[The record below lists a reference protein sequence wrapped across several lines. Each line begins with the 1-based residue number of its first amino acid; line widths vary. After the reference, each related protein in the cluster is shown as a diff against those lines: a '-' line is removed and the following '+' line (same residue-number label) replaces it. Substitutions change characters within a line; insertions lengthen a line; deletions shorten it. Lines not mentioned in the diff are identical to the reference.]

1 MNVWVE
7 AARPRTLPA
16 AVVPVAVGTA
26 AAAALGVAIAWE
38 RAALALL
45 VALALQV
52 AVNYANDL
60 FDGVAGIDTPD
71 RLGPRRVVA
80 AGLVAPDAMR
90 RALIVT
96 LAVAATAGAV
106 LALVV
111 DPWLLV
117 VGAAAIA
124 AALGYSG
131 GRRPYASRGL
141 GEVVVFVFFGVVA
154 TVGSAAVQTGS
165 VDGLALVA
173 ALPVGLLAVA
183 LLMVNNV
190 RDVGTDAAAGKRTLA
205 VRLGGRRYGHL
216 YGLVLVASV
225 ALVVPVAVVAGSPWP
240 LLGIAAAAPLA
251 ATVRRARDAARTDGA
266 ARGPAWIA
274 ALEATART
282 QLVLGLL
289 LAAGLAAAGR

>member
-26 AAAALGVAIAWE
+26 AATVVGVTVAWE
-38 RAALALL
+38 RAALALV

-80 AGLVAPDAMR
+80 AGLVAPAAMR
-90 RALIVT
+90 RALVVA
-96 LAVAATAGAV
+96 LAVAAVAGGV

-111 DPWLLV
+111 DPWLLL

-141 GEVVVFVFFGVVA
+141 GEVMVFVFFGVVA
-154 TVGSAAVQTGS
+154 TVGSAAVQTARI
-165 VDGLALVA
+165 DGLAVVA
-173 ALPVGLLAVA
+173 AVPVGLLAVA

-190 RDVGTDAAAGKRTLA
+190 RDVDTDAAAGKRTLA
-205 VRLGGRRYGHL
+205 VRMGGRRYGHL
-216 YGLVLVASV
+216 YGVL
-225 ALVVPVAVVAGSPWP
+225 LVVAVLLAGPVAAVAGSPWP
-240 LLGIAAAAPLA
+240 LLALA
-251 ATVRRARDAARTDGA
+251 ALPLVAVTARRARTAARAEGPD
-266 ARGPAWIA
+266 RGPTWIA

-282 QLVLGLL
+282 QLVFGLL
-289 LAAGLAAAGR
+289 LAGGLAAAGR